1 MGTILCPSPCSQSFV
16 EMCYSESCM
25 DQWPP
30 RSTDF
35 KNLCIKGIKQDM
47 SRIAVTNLELIISTP
62 VVNKILR
69 RRPFEFQHR
78 GCLHNHFLVWSEGR
92 EIYANKL
99 STSNQKLSL
108 SLHSVV
114 TYDNL
119 DPIHLYCCLLSGI
132 TFTISTFPWIKL
144 VHLKK
149 KLVESVSVDIFPG
162 SSDVK
167 WFELKLLDAIGS
179 EFTGRSVKD
188 AGLCHGDCVQI
199 VIDPDAC
206 PLLCSSSDSDSDV
219 DSEELSLVDP
229 FL

>member
-78 GCLHNHFLVWSEGR
+78 GCLHNHFLVWSGGR

-132 TFTISTFPWIKL
+132 TFTISVWP
-144 VHLKK
+144 
-149 KLVESVSVDIFPG
+149 
-162 SSDVK
+162 
-167 WFELKLLDAIGS
+167 
-179 EFTGRSVKD
+179 
-188 AGLCHGDCVQI
+188 
-199 VIDPDAC
+199 
-206 PLLCSSSDSDSDV
+206 
-219 DSEELSLVDP
+219 
-229 FL
+229 